1 MAVNGIGYGYYGN
14 SYGINNISALY
25 RKQLQNAARVN
36 RSSAVSRSNVTRY
49 LEKSSSNFHAT

>member
-36 RSSAVSRSNVTRY
+36 RSSAVRSQQLQICRGFVG
-49 LEKSSSNFHAT
+49 SVS